1 MCRLKQEKLSDLY
14 DNASK
19 TIFEIANHKRAPS
32 EKLKEASAAVLN
44 GAVNLIR
51 TVNFT
56 RGGEKV
62 RYAFGSVENRCDDA

>member
-19 TIFEIANHKRAPS
+19 TIFEIAIHKREPS

-62 RYAFGSVENRCDDA
+62 RYTFGSVENRCDDA